1 MTMGDPVARSIFD
14 RYGGFAKVSLAVS
27 EFYRN
32 VLASPRLAPYFDG
45 IDMRRLMDH
54 QTKFFAALMGG
65 PASYTDEHLARVHA
79 PLKIDDSAFDEMA
92 TLLRETLEDLDYDES
107 DISTVYAAF
116 VGRRSFLVTRPGN
129 GHLAEAAE

>member
-1 MTMGDPVARSIFD
+1 MASSIFD

-27 EFYRN
+27 EFYRH
-32 VLASPRLAPYFDG
+32 VLASPKLAPYFDG

-79 PLKIDDSAFDEMA
+79 PLKIDDSTFDEMA
-92 TLLRETLEDLDYDES
+92 GLLRETLEDLDYDET
-107 DISTVYAAF
+107 DISAVYAAF
-116 VGRRSFLVTRPGN
+116 VARRPFLVTASGT
-129 GHLAEAAE
+129 GLVAEVAE